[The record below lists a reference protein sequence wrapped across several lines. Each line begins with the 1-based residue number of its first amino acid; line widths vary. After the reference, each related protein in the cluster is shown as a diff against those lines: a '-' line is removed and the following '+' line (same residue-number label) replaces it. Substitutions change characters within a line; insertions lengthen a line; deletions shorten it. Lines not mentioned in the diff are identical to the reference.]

1 MQTTACPDRDRTCTG
16 LFVVW
21 NPLSALGAKEV
32 LVHLPAVLEWVERR
46 VRDLLGPLHP
56 FLCWASCGVV
66 LDVLEGAVG
75 CAGAASHGAW
85 HGHSGQEACLNAQ
98 VLWSLL

>member
-1 MQTTACPDRDRTCTG
+1 M
-16 LFVVW
+16 V
-21 NPLSALGAKEV
+21 S
-32 LVHLPAVLEWVERR
+32 
-46 VRDLLGPLHP
+46 
-56 FLCWASCGVV
+56 
-66 LDVLEGAVG
+66 DVLEGAVG